1 MIHGR
6 LNLVPPSAPA
16 AATAAKCPSLAN
28 LKPEVSQE
36 IKRRSEI
43 PKAGPAPEWILF
55 CEANGAL
62 LTFKIAGKPAI
73 LLFTTPYAAFDYLR
87 ATGVNAEVRQ
97 IKFQAVPDF
106 AAKWRADGAQSFSL
120 DRCPRCSLINVTDIK
135 EALGMETFLRYWA
148 FYGALRSIRC
158 EIKVREMMAHRTKG
172 SHSEALVAL
181 EEIRDHID
189 CANPYVH
196 QNIALVAGALNDE
209 AGKAAAIHRLNEF
222 GPQFAGKGEFSAET
236 LTEAVMALLGSYGML
251 NPQAAG
257 MQKPQAA
264 G

>member
-1 MIHGR
+1 MLQR

-16 AATAAKCPSLAN
+16 AAPAVKCPSLAN

-43 PKAGPAPEWILF
+43 LKAGPAPEWIFF

-62 LTFKIAGKPAI
+62 LTFKVAGKPAI

-87 ATGVNAEVRQ
+87 ATGVKAEVRQ
-97 IKFQAVPDF
+97 IKFQTIPDF

-120 DRCPRCSLINVTDIK
+120 DRCPRCGLINVTDIK

-172 SHSEALVAL
+172 AHHEARAAL

-209 AGKAAAIHRLNEF
+209 AGKAAAIQRLNEF

-236 LTEAVMALLGSYGML
+236 LTEAVMGLLASYGML
-251 NPQAAG
+251 NPRAA
-257 MQKPQAA
+257 AA
-264 G
+264 PPPAG